1 MGADWGLYSALRGTD
16 NWAQKRQDKMQS
28 LMFLEK
34 REQRAQQ
41 DLQKQTELEAG
52 MQQYF
57 DQIAN
62 LDALAEDQGRI
73 QDEEKKARRDIYK
86 GIAAVNG
93 NLKTY
98 MTTGGVSA
106 IGKYKRDVLGSD
118 AVKNAALNKVNM
130 TNFIKDKSDGKYIK
144 NVEVDIP
151 VMEAD
156 GKTPKLKNGVPV
168 TKKEAVG
175 MERALEMFQKGII
188 TKLPYSGAEVK
199 VKLDPTKFSSVTK
212 DPNNPFV
219 AMAVTTDDIFNY
231 AIEQG
236 ASKEYAKDLAIEY
249 GKSAV
254 KTKQPWFWGKEDE
267 SAYNLKMAQAGG
279 KSVGAGGGKKGGVM
293 VLNQLVAELTRA
305 EDNAV
310 RTGKDALVQLG
321 PKEYELW
328 DNMLGLGYDS
338 TTGKTVPKRPLKAID
353 AQSGKEVNVGNA
365 TNLGNTGEYVF
376 KNGKWYI
383 KYEATYNADEPQTG
397 NPMEESWWFGV
408 NNLADDFESSNWEY
422 LNAPDGTDVYKG
434 MVLVEVDKKVREQR
448 VIDQVN
454 KSIGVTN
461 AQQGVAAGMGSE
473 DQLNKVRSDMS
484 RIYQGLI
491 DKNVDPETAKQQ
503 VLEMYSGN
511 FNSQE
516 VVSEEG
522 AYDENGNP
530 VE

>member
-16 NWAQKRQDKMQS
+16 NWAQKRKDKMDS

-52 MQQYF
+52 MQEYF
-57 DQIAN
+57 DKISS

-73 QDEEKKARRDIYK
+73 QDEERKARRDIYK
-86 GIAAVNG
+86 GLAAVNG

-106 IGKYKRDVLGSD
+106 LGKYKRDVLNSD

-130 TNFIKDKSDGKYIK
+130 TNFVKDKSDGKYIK
-144 NVEVDIP
+144 NVEVDVP
-151 VMEAD
+151 EMEAD

-168 TKKEAVG
+168 TKREAVG

-188 TKLPYSGAEVK
+188 TKLPYSGSEVK

-231 AIEQG
+231 ALEQG
-236 ASKEYAKDLAIEY
+236 ASKEYAKELAIEY
-249 GKSAV
+249 GKSAI
-254 KTKQPWFWGKEDE
+254 KTKQPWYWGKEDE
-267 SAYNLKMAQAGG
+267 AAYAAKMATAA
-279 KSVGAGGGKKGGVM
+279 KASASASGGGKKPGVT
-293 VLNQLVAELTRA
+293 VLNQLLPALTRA

-310 RTGKDALVQLG
+310 KTGKDAVVQMG

-328 DNMLGLGYDS
+328 DNMLGLKYDA
-338 TTGKTVPKRPLKAID
+338 TNGTNVPTRPLKAID

-365 TNLGNTGEYVF
+365 MNLGNTGEYVF

-383 KYEATYNADEPQTG
+383 KYEATYNADEAQEG
-397 NPMEESWWFGV
+397 NPMEESWFFSYD
-408 NNLADDFESSNWEY
+408 NLADGFDNNNWVEGE
-422 LNAPDGTDVYKG
+422 APDGTDIYKG
-434 MVLVEVDKKVREQR
+434 MVLVEVDKKVKDQR
-448 VIDQVN
+448 GMDQVN
-454 KSIGVTN
+454 GILGVKSTFEG
-461 AQQGVAAGMGSE
+461 AAASADAN
-473 DQLNKVRSDMS
+473 DQLAKVKSDMMRVYEDLVAGGDS
-484 RIYQGLI
+484 QQVAMEKVAQKYQGQVNEI
-491 DKNVDPETAKQQ
+491 RAGSTGEEVDTE
-503 VLEMYSGN
+503 
-511 FNSQE
+511 
-516 VVSEEG
+516 
-522 AYDENGNP
+522 
-530 VE
+530 